1 VAKPGKAPCII
12 CWRTCWLIRWLIH
25 MHFFSL

>member
-12 CWRTCWLIRWLIH
+12 CWRTCWLIH